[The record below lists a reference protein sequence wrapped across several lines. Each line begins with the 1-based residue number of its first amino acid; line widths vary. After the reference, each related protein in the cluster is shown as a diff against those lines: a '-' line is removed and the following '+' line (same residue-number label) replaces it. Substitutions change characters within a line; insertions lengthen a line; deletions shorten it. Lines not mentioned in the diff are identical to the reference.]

1 MKSNIDFYTKFIAQE
16 ARKLKSS
23 TIFSEQEVVRA
34 QPVKAKPVS
43 DQENKAEPVKAEP
56 VKSGNELDSELED
69 MPTTNPKEVGAKFQP
84 VTRSPEYTDYIRQN
98 QDKIIAAKRA
108 REEAG
113 PFKSTAKATS
123 TPTDTGSI

>member
-1 MKSNIDFYTKFIAQE
+1 MNSIDFYAKFIGEE

-23 TIFSEQEVVRA
+23 TIFSEQEVMRA

-43 DQENKAEPVKAEP
+43 NQQDKAEPVKAEP
-56 VKSGNELDSELED
+56 ANSQLDSELED
-69 MPTTNPKEVGAKFQP
+69 EPTINPKEQGAKFQP
-84 VTRSPEYTDYIRQN
+84 MVKSPEYMDDLIQN

-113 PFKSTAKATS
+113 PYKSKIQASSASVDKEA
-123 TPTDTGSI
+123 I